1 MVRLSMENAKK
12 ISDNFKIIWSNPG
25 KVMEIGKILSH
36 HYYKYTDS
44 GLAIVMSSLLVNSF
58 YQTLNNSF
66 FN

>member
-1 MVRLSMENAKK
+1 
-12 ISDNFKIIWSNPG
+12 
-25 KVMEIGKILSH
+25 MEIGKILSH